1 MILETLSISLLYPV
15 VKIFIEK
22 ESNIY
27 FINYVMTKLNYE
39 NSFSFIIIIL
49 F

>member
-1 MILETLSISLLYPV
+1 MIISMILETLSISLLYPV

-27 FINYVMTKLNYE
+27 FINYVYQTEL
-39 NSFSFIIIIL
+39 
-49 F
+49 